1 MSLYHAF
8 RPLLFRMD
16 AETVHERILAAIER
30 GWIKGPGPV
39 SAPVTRFGVNFPN
52 PVGLAAGFDKNA
64 RGLHA
69 WASFGFGFAEIGTV
83 TRHAQPGNERPR
95 MFRLPGDQAL
105 INRLGFN
112 NEGADA
118 VAPRL
123 ENRPKNLVLGV
134 NIGKSKVTPL
144 EQAADDYAYSFQ
156 RLKDAADYVTVNVS
170 SPNTPGLRTLQ
181 DRGPLSQI
189 LWRLREMDGTK
200 PLFIKIAP
208 DLNDEQIADVAAL
221 VNDLD
226 ITGVV
231 ATNTTISRTGLKQ
244 DPGQE
249 GGLSGA
255 PLAGRSRE
263 VLALIRQQL
272 DAGRIVINVG
282 GIHNEEEARA
292 RFVQG
297 ADLIQ
302 VYTGWVYGGPDFPAR
317 IARAI
322 ASPVLPR

>member
-1 MSLYHAF
+1 
-8 RPLLFRMD
+8 MD
-16 AETVHERILAAIER
+16 AEAVHERILAAIER

-39 SAPVTRFGVNFPN
+39 SAPVTRFGVTFPN

-95 MFRLPGDQAL
+95 LFRLPGDQAL

-123 ENRPKNLVLGV
+123 ENRPKNLVIGV
-134 NIGKSKVTPL
+134 NIGKSKDTPL
-144 EQAADDYAYSFQ
+144 EQAADDYAYSFH

-263 VLALIRQQL
+263 VLALIRQHL
-272 DAGRIVINVG
+272 DAGRTVINVG

-302 VYTGWVYGGPDFPAR
+302 IYTGWVYGGPDFPAR

-322 ASPVLPR
+322 ASPVLPL